1 MDDKVILIT
10 GGSGSLGQVL
20 TKACLTFSPK
30 TIRIFDSDENGLVE
44 MGREMKD
51 ERLRFL
57 YGDIRERGRL
67 RRALVGVD
75 IVIHCAA
82 MKHVDICEFNPI
94 DCVKT
99 NIDGTIN
106 VIDAALDCKVE
117 KAMFISSDKA
127 VRPINTYGASKLVGE
142 KIWID
147 SNVYGHTKF
156 SVVRM
161 GNIWE
166 SRGNVVQRW
175 LKQRYSGEE
184 EITLTEKDMSRF
196 YIHEDEAT
204 AFVISKL
211 DIMEGGEIF
220 IPIMPS
226 YTLEQ
231 LASQIAPECKIRLVG
246 RRKGEKKV
254 EELYSES
261 EEQYITRQKDCI
273 IIRNA

>member
-1 MDDKVILIT
+1 MDGKVILIT

-20 TKACLTFSPK
+20 TKACLNYSPK
-30 TIRIFDSDENGLVE
+30 AIRIFDNDENGLVE
-44 MGREMKD
+44 MGRVVKD
-51 ERLRFL
+51 TRLRFL

-67 RRALVGVD
+67 RRALTGVD

-106 VIDAALDCKVE
+106 VIDAALDCGVK

-127 VRPINTYGASKLVGE
+127 VHPVNTYGASKLVGE

-147 SNVYGHTKF
+147 SNVYGQTKF

-166 SRGNVVQRW
+166 SRGNVIQHW
-175 LKQRYSGEE
+175 LKQRYAGVE
-184 EITLTEKDMSRF
+184 EIEITEKDMSRF

-211 DIMEGGEIF
+211 DSMTGGEIF

-226 YTLEQ
+226 YTLEA
-231 LASQIAPECKIRLVG
+231 LASQIAPECKIRLIG
-246 RRKGEKKV
+246 RRKGEKKT
-254 EELYSES
+254 EELYSKY
-261 EEQYITRQKDCI
+261 EEKLITREKDCI
-273 IIRNA
+273 IIRNT